1 MHNAARNDMACG
13 TASDRDGL
21 RFPAAAYMR
30 ELKWDRELE
39 FTATKMVQSCIVE
52 HDECRATS
60 KFDNVGQN
68 IAVHY
73 AFLGEN
79 FTSLVQALVREWY
92 DEYQDA
98 SVEDVEIVKG

>member
-1 MHNAARNDMACG
+1 
-13 TASDRDGL
+13 
-21 RFPAAAYMR
+21 MR
-30 ELKWDRELE
+30 QKWDRELE